1 MSNQINNETKTAV
14 EQLFEIYMDKKL
26 SLTLEDFKAALEIE
40 RKQIETAFKSGKNL
54 QETNISEEYNYY
66 EEVYNL

>member
-40 RKQIETAFKSGKNL
+40 KSQIETAFKSGKNL

>member
-14 EQLFEIYMDKKL
+14 EQLFEVYMDKKL

-40 RKQIETAFKSGKNL
+40 REQIESAFKSGKN
-54 QETNISEEYNYY
+54 IKSEEYNYY
-66 EEVYNL
+66 EEVFNL